1 MIHYPITQE
10 AFLIEIKIEKRIF
23 YEDQQRYAWC
33 RKCKLSRMPVT
44 TFAKENELNRETLR
58 DWMNV

>member
-1 MIHYPITQE
+1 MG
-10 AFLIEIKIEKRIF
+10 IKIEKRRF
-23 YEDQQRYAWC
+23 YEDLKKYAWC

-58 DWMNV
+58 DWMNA